1 MSSQD
6 STGSPTV
13 RFAPSPTGRIHIGNA
28 RTAVFNWLFALKHAG
43 RFVLRFDDT
52 DRERSTVEFERA
64 IASDLAWLGIVPDL
78 VVRQSERFDLYAH
91 ATERLKGSRRLY
103 PCYETQAELELRR
116 KRQLARGAPPIYDR
130 SALTLTAAERRQLE
144 AAGRRPHWRFLLE
157 SRKVRIYMNRA
168 WQSAVIRKLLHG
180 PVTAAAPASLLQEH
194 ADARVLATEMV
205 TELPEPE
212 LR

>member
-1 MSSQD
+1 
-6 STGSPTV
+6 
-13 RFAPSPTGRIHIGNA
+13 
-28 RTAVFNWLFALKHAG
+28 
-43 RFVLRFDDT
+43 
-52 DRERSTVEFERA
+52 
-64 IASDLAWLGIVPDL
+64 
-78 VVRQSERFDLYAH
+78 
-91 ATERLKGSRRLY
+91 
-103 PCYETQAELELRR
+103 
-116 KRQLARGAPPIYDR
+116 ARGNIDR
-130 SALTLTAAERRQLE
+130 IPEFAVTVGMKEI
-144 AAGRRPHWRFLLE
+144 LE